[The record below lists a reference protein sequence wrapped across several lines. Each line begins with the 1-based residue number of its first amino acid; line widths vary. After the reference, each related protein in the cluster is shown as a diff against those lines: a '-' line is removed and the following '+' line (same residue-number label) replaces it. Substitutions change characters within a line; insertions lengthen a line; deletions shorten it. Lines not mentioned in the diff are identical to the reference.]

1 MITQDNFIALLE
13 LLGFTNNKSV
23 YSKSIGSTSLSV
35 YAYSGASVYIA
46 RKIIH
51 YPESDGL
58 AVNERQTCNFSA
70 NENFVVFECVHRL
83 LTKGYKPDHIELEP
97 KWKLGRGASGGRAD
111 ILIRDKFGNPPLI
124 IDAAPARKEA
134 VMEKY
139 L

>member
-23 YSKSIGSTSLSV
+23 YGKSIDTTSLGV
-35 YAYSGASVYIA
+35 DIT
-46 RKIIH
+46 RKVIH

-70 NENFVVFECVHRL
+70 NENLFVFECFHRL
-83 LTKGYKPDHIELEP
+83 LNKGYKPDHIELEP
-97 KWKLGRGASGGRAD
+97 KWKIGHGASGGRAD
-111 ILIRDKFGNPPLI
+111 ILIRDNFGNPPLI
-124 IDAAPARKEA
+124 IDGAPARKEA
-134 VMEKY
+134 VMNKY